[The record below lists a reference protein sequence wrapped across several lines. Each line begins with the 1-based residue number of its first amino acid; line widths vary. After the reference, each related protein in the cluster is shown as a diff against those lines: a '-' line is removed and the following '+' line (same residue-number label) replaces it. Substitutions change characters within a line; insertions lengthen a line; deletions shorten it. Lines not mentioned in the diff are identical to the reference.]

1 MDEKKLFEN
10 FQLTFGRF
18 MSPFEQ
24 EDIQKWIHEEKMP
37 IEVVNMALKEAVGNN
52 KINWKYT
59 NKILLDWKR
68 SGDVTVEKVQARL
81 ETFELKK
88 QQGSQ
93 KQTGSNIPKWS
104 NPNYQETDISALKI
118 DPSEVE
124 DEPGAF

>member
-1 MDEKKLFEN
+1 MDEKKLFDN
-10 FQLTFGRF
+10 FQQCFGRF
-18 MSPFEQ
+18 MTPFEI
-24 EDIQKWIHEEKMP
+24 EDIQKWIHVDNTP
-37 IEVVNMALKEAVGNN
+37 IEVVNMALKEAVVND
-52 KINWKYT
+52 KINWKYIDR
-59 NKILLDWKR
+59 ILINWHKA
-68 SGDVTVEKVQARL
+68 GDNTVEKVQARL
-81 ETFELKK
+81 EAFELKK